1 MNPYIFIALVF
12 LSFFLASWMLLVH
25 LNEKNSK
32 QEFLKRAIKF
42 SGSRKE
48 DLDEFKAKK
57 VTKDRSKNIKKYDRI
72 IYHTKEENFPFAK
85 AGIYNSTGVRRY
97 WIITV
102 FLVIF
107 FPVAYISW
115 LLLSN
120 HELTQK
126 YSLIAL
132 GLAGGGFYLPY
143 FWLKNKIIKRKDEL
157 MKAFPEAMDILV
169 VCVEA
174 GMGLDAAISRV
185 SKEFTHSCPALA
197 GEFHILGL
205 EVKTGRSRKECWMN
219 LARRVDISDVN
230 NLVSLLVQAE
240 KFGTGITMALR
251 VNAEDMRLKYFN
263 RLEEQ
268 AAKIPVKLT
277 IPMIL
282 CILPSLFAVIL
293 GPAGIKIFREIIQ
306 TWGK

>member
-1 MNPYIFIALVF
+1 MSPYIYIPLVF
-12 LSFFLASWMLLVH
+12 LSVFLASWLLLAY
-25 LNEKNSK
+25 LNEIKRN
-32 QEFLKRAIKF
+32 QELLKRALKF
-42 SGSRKE
+42 SGSPRE
-48 DLDEFKAKK
+48 DLDDFRSKKAKK
-57 VTKDRSKNIKKYDRI
+57 EPGKNIKKYDRI

-85 AGIYNSTGVRRY
+85 AGIYSSTGVRRY
-97 WIITV
+97 WMVTV
-102 FLVIF
+102 FLVIL
-107 FPVAYISW
+107 FPAGFIIG

-120 HELTQK
+120 HALTQK

-132 GLAGGGFYLPY
+132 GLARVGFFGPYL
-143 FWLKNKIIKRKDEL
+143 WLKNKIIKRKDVL
-157 MKAFPEAMDILV
+157 MKAFPEAMDLLV

-185 SKEFTHSCPALA
+185 SREFTHSCPALA
-197 GEFHILGL
+197 TEFHILGL

-219 LARRVDISDVN
+219 LARRVDISDVH
-230 NLVSLLVQAE
+230 NLVSLLEQAE

-282 CILPSLFAVIL
+282 FILPSLFAVIL
-293 GPAGIKIFREIIQ
+293 GPAGIRIFREIIQ
-306 TWGK
+306 AWGK